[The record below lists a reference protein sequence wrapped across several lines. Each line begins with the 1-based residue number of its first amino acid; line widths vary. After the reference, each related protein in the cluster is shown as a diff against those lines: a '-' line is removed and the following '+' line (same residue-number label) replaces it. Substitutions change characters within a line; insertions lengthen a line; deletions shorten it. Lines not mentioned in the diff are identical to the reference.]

1 MANINCKNGHANS
14 EFSSFCSSCGDKL
27 IKPEP
32 TEDYVTTMQC
42 VNPQRAVVAVMH
54 YDKADDSYRIKKCS
68 EPLSQK
74 GAIALAES
82 WAAALKLE
90 VR

>member
-1 MANINCKNGHANS
+1 MTCTKGHTVQLGHT
-14 EFSSFCSSCGDKL
+14 FCPSCGEKL
-27 IKPEP
+27 EKPEP

-42 VNPQRAVVAVMH
+42 VNPQRAIVAVMH
-54 YDKADDSYRIKKCS
+54 YDKTDDSYKMKKCS

-74 GAIALAES
+74 GAIALADS

>member
-1 MANINCKNGHANS
+1 MTCSQGHNIQLGQL
-14 EFSSFCSSCGDKL
+14 FCPSCGEKL
-27 IKPEP
+27 EKPEP

-90 VR
+90 IR